1 LSSNAIL
8 HRLKG
13 LHPKAIDL
21 SLDRVDRLLD
31 RLDRPERK
39 LAPVV
44 HVAGTNGKG
53 SVIAFLRAIAE
64 GYGKQVQVYTSPHLV
79 NFHERIFLP
88 GPFGSAPIS
97 EELLVD
103 CLMQAEKANAGDPIT
118 FFEIT
123 TVSAFLAFAHNP
135 ADLLLIETGL
145 GGRLDATNVLPKPV
159 ATAITPVSIDHVSF
173 LGDTVSAIA
182 AEKAGILKPQVLCVV
197 ARQSPEALR
206 VIEARAKEIGAPLT
220 VCGRDFDVFEQDRK
234 LVFSA
239 STKVLSLPV
248 PRLKGEHQIHNAG
261 TAIAIAD
268 RVFGSLRVDAL
279 ERGLADVRWPA
290 RLEHLARGA
299 LHSYVSDGTEI
310 WLDGGHNAA
319 GAEAIARA
327 LTAFSDS
334 SWRKVHLV
342 WGMME
347 SKDAAAVIASFKG
360 VVEAIS
366 TVSIPGEPNAF
377 SAEALAEIAAAQGFK
392 VEAANSV
399 AHALLFSQSTC
410 NRPGRVLIFGSL
422 YLAGHVLT
430 LHFNQQRWQA
440 A

>member
-239 STKVLSLPV
+239 ST
-248 PRLKGEHQIHNAG
+248 
-261 TAIAIAD
+261 
-268 RVFGSLRVDAL
+268 F
-279 ERGLADVRWPA
+279 
-290 RLEHLARGA
+290 
-299 LHSYVSDGTEI
+299 
-310 WLDGGHNAA
+310 
-319 GAEAIARA
+319 
-327 LTAFSDS
+327 LTRSPTQGRTSNSQRRYRHRNCRSCFRKPS
-334 SWRKVHLV
+334 S
-342 WGMME
+342 
-347 SKDAAAVIASFKG
+347 
-360 VVEAIS
+360 
-366 TVSIPGEPNAF
+366 
-377 SAEALAEIAAAQGFK
+377 
-392 VEAANSV
+392 
-399 AHALLFSQSTC
+399 
-410 NRPGRVLIFGSL
+410 
-422 YLAGHVLT
+422 
-430 LHFNQQRWQA
+430 
-440 A
+440 